1 MTTRNAK
8 SKFLYLAA
16 ASLGIALGSFEANA
30 QSSPGYWTD
39 PAAGGA
45 VWKSPFGLCWRASY
59 WDSANATVECDPDLV
74 PKPAAA
80 PAPTPVPPPPVAPA
94 PAPAPV
100 PPLAVSPTPA
110 PGPKPA
116 PAPAPVAKPAPK
128 PAALTIGA
136 AELFGFNQATLTPQG
151 RAKLD
156 TEIVQRANREYT
168 DIRVMN
174 INGHT
179 DRLGTPQY
187 NQQLSER
194 RAEAVRAYLVSRGMD
209 NSKIETFGY
218 GKTLPVKACPDQKNR
233 KALIECLAPNRRVEI
248 EINGTR
254 R

>member
-1 MTTRNAK
+1 VTSGNAK
-8 SKFLYLAA
+8 SKFLFLAA
-16 ASLGIALGSFEANA
+16 ALVGVALGSFEANA

-45 VWKSPFGLCWRASY
+45 VWKTPFGLCWRASY
-59 WDSANATVECDPDLV
+59 WTSANATVECDPDLV

-80 PAPTPVPPPPVAPA
+80 PAPA

-100 PPLAVSPTPA
+100 PVAPTPA
-110 PGPKPA
+110 PVAPVPISPVPIAPAPAPK

-128 PAALTIGA
+128 PAPLTIGA

-151 RAKLD
+151 RAKLN
-156 TEIVQRANREYT
+156 TEVVERSNREYAE
-168 DIRVMN
+168 IRVMN
-174 INGHT
+174 INGHS
-179 DRLGTPQY
+179 DRLGSPQY

-209 NSKIETFGY
+209 SSKIETFGY

>member
-1 MTTRNAK
+1 VITTNAK

-16 ASLGIALGSFEANA
+16 ASIGVALGSFEANA

-45 VWKSPFGLCWRASY
+45 VWKSPYGMCWRSSY
-59 WDSANATVECDPDLV
+59 WSSANATAECDPDLV
-74 PKPAAA
+74 PKPAA
-80 PAPTPVPPPPVAPA
+80 

-100 PPLAVSPTPA
+100 PAPVPA
-110 PGPKPA
+110 PPA
-116 PAPAPVAKPAPK
+116 PAQAPAPVSPVPIAPAPPPKPEPAPVAKPAPK
-128 PAALTIGA
+128 PPAPLTIGA
-136 AELFGFNQATLTPQG
+136 AELFGFNQATLSPQG

-156 TEIVQRANREYT
+156 TEIVERANREYSE
-168 DIRVMN
+168 IRSVN

-194 RAEAVRAYLVSRGMD
+194 RAAAVRAYLVSRGMD
-209 NSKIETFGY
+209 VSKIETFGY
-218 GKTLPVKACPDQKNR
+218 GKTMPVKACPDQKNR